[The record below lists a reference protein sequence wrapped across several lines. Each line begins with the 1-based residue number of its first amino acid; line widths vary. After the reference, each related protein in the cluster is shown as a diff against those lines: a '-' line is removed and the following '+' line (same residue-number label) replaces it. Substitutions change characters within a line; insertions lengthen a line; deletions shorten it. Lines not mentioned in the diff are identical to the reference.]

1 MAEFHKAEFYRG
13 SVFECLSNRLSI
25 EGRPVRL
32 VDDRRTK
39 LAKAKLATGETFTA
53 ASLPELAKVIIDK
66 DICVTIRN
74 IVEARRKD

>member
-39 LAKAKLATGETFTA
+39 LAKAITA